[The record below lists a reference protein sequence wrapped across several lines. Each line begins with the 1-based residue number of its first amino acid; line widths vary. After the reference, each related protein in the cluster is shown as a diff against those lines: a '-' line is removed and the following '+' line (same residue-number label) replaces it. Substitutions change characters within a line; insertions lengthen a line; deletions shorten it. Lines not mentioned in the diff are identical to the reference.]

1 MNITNF
7 NNTGNNPNLI
17 KSPKIAVITGSGQDA
32 KTLTH
37 FLLLK
42 NYRIV
47 LTYRR
52 NTSFNPELLLEL
64 FSNSSNVELINI
76 DHSDETS
83 IKLGLNKVLEKYGK
97 INEIYHLGASSNVG
111 DSFLSPESQISGNG
125 QSAFYLLEWI
135 RCNSVRTKFYFAA
148 TSECFGGDPKRV
160 PFNENSVLEPRS
172 PYGISKVLGYNW
184 TTFYRQ
190 TYGLYAC
197 SGFLFNHSN
206 HYRHPSFFIRRIT
219 QSAARIAAGKLDK
232 ITLGNID
239 FWRDETYADFMVEM
253 MWKMLNNPLGA
264 KDYVVGNGVCY
275 SGEEFLVN
283 AFSYFNLDW
292 RKYVVIDKDRF
303 RPNEVVKLAADPTS
317 VVKDLGWIPNRI
329 TFKDHVGAMC
339 FVDEQLER
347 GILLTDVVKKDIFNL
362 NASQKID

>member
-1 MNITNF
+1 MIETNYL
-7 NNTGNNPNLI
+7 N
-17 KSPKIAVITGSGQDA
+17 TGSGGTIFHYKTALVSGTGMDS

-37 FLLLK
+37 FLLQK
-42 NYRIV
+42 NYRII

-52 NTSFNPELLLEL
+52 NTSFNQDSFLSL
-64 FSNSSNVELINI
+64 FNNSPKVEVVNI
-76 DHSDETS
+76 DSSDQTS
-83 IKLGLNKVLEKYGK
+83 VKIGLEKVIKKYGK
-97 INEIYHLGASSNVG
+97 IDEFYHLSADSNVG
-111 DSFLSPESQISGNG
+111 ESFLSPERQIQNNG
-125 QSAFYLLEWI
+125 MSAFYILEWL
-135 RCNSVRTKFYFAA
+135 RHNSSKTRFYFAA
-148 TSECFGGDPKRV
+148 TSECFGGDPRRV
-160 PFNENSVLEPRS
+160 PFNENSVLEPKS
-172 PYGISKVLGYNW
+172 PYSVAKTLGYNW

-347 GILLTDVVKKDIFNL
+347 GIPLTDVVKKDIFSL